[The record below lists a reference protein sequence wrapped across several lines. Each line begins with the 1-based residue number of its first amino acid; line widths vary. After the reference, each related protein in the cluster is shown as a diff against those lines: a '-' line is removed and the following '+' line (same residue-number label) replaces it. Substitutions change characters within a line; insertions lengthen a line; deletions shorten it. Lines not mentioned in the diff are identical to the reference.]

1 MDHHFGGGSWM
12 MIPTQNSLTQDHNSL
27 QPQYYQHQH
36 QLQPQN
42 VQQKPHDHHH
52 HQSVASHFHLLHFA
66 EKLAEAVES
75 GSRDQHSEA
84 LISELT
90 SHFEKCQQIL
100 NSISGSVSAKAM
112 TVEGQK
118 HKLEETKQ
126 LLDQRKELI
135 AKYRDSV
142 EELVNADHN

>member
-1 MDHHFGGGSWM
+1 MIMGRMDHPLSVE
-12 MIPTQNSLTQDHNSL
+12 IAKP
-27 QPQYYQHQH
+27 
-36 QLQPQN
+36 N
-42 VQQKPHDHHH
+42 VIL
-52 HQSVASHFHLLHFA
+52 FNWFEGLHLHLFSNI